1 MLIRA
6 FALRFCC
13 LCVVR
18 ALAAQAPSAFDGY
31 GSTAFSTVGDA
42 ILVRDWRAA
51 QEQLQLI
58 GVVVRATADWLLG
71 KL

>member
-1 MLIRA
+1 MVCA
-6 FALRFCC
+6 T
-13 LCVVR
+13 
-18 ALAAQAPSAFDGY
+18 QAPSAFDGY

-42 ILVRDWRAA
+42 ILVRDWAAA

-58 GVVVRATADWLLG
+58 GVVVRATADWLQG